1 MSNTA
6 KFKHAQSGAMVVQ
19 VDAEGGVTIPISV
32 WRELGISNGDRVR
45 LSQDGDGIKI
55 RPAKGKASGNE

>member
-6 KFKHAQSGAMVVQ
+6 KFTPDRSCAMVVQ

-32 WRELGISNGDRVR
+32 WRELGIRDGDRIT
-45 LSQDGDGIKI
+45 LSQDGDSIKI
-55 RPAKGKASGNE
+55 KPAKSKGSGNE